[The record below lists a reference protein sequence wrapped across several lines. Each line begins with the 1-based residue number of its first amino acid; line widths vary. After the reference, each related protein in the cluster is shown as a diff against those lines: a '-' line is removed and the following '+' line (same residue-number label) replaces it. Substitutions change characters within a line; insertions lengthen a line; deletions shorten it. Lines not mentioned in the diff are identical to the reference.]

1 MAELSTWV
9 PTHEEDGFGIENL
22 PYGVAAGVGLVVGI
36 GQHVLDLGAVERAG
50 LLAGTGVAAGTFAG
64 AASLNPF
71 LEQGKAVWSA
81 VRAALV
87 EILTGAPRPDLLL
100 HAVDLTM
107 ALPVEVG
114 DYVDF
119 YSSIE
124 HATNLGRMFRPDGE
138 PLLPNWRHLPV
149 GYHGRSGTVVVSGTP
164 IVRPSGQ
171 STPDDANP
179 APVFGPSKLLDI
191 ELEVGFITGGPANRL
206 GQAIPVDEAED
217 HIFGLVLLNDWSARD
232 IQRWEYQPLGPFLG
246 KSFATT
252 ISPWVVP
259 LEALAP
265 YRCPG
270 PVQDPEP
277 LPYLRQAGDRGLDLN
292 LEVWLDPG
300 RGAAQRV
307 SATSF
312 RGIYWSM
319 AQQLAHATVNGA
331 VARPGDLFASG
342 TVSGAEPGTE
352 GSFIELTWRGTRPL
366 DLGGGVERTF
376 LQDGDAVVLR
386 GWCGGDGRPRIGFGE
401 CEGTVL
407 GGSA

>member
-1 MAELSTWV
+1 MAELTTWV

-22 PYGVAAGVGLVVGI
+22 PYGVADGI
-36 GQHVLDLGAVERAG
+36 GPVVPVGAHAVDLGAVERAG
-50 LLAGTGVAAGTFAG
+50 LLAGTGAAPGTFDG
-64 AASLNPF
+64 ARSLNPF

-81 VRAALV
+81 VRARLV
-87 EILTGAPRPDLLL
+87 EILTGEPRPDLLL
-100 HAVDLTM
+100 HLIELRPV
-107 ALPVEVG
+107 LPVEVG

-164 IVRPSGQ
+164 IVRPWGQ
-171 STPDDANP
+171 SNADDANP
-179 APVFGPSKLLDI
+179 APVFGPSRLLDI
-191 ELEVGFITGGPANRL
+191 ELEVGFVTGGPANPL
-206 GQAIPVDEAED
+206 GEPIAVDEAED

-265 YRCPG
+265 YRCAG
-270 PVQDPEP
+270 PAQDPDP
-277 LPYLRQAGDRGLDLN
+277 LPHLRQSGDRALDLK

-300 RGAAQRV
+300 RGAARRV

-319 AQQLAHATVNGA
+319 AQQLAHATSNGA

-342 TVSGAEPGTE
+342 TVSGSEPGTE

-366 DLGGGVERTF
+366 DLGDGVERSF
-376 LQDGDAVVLR
+376 LQDGDTVVLR
-386 GWCGGDGRPRIGFGE
+386 GWCGGDGRPIVSFGD
-401 CEGTVL
+401 CTGTIL
-407 GGSA
+407 PSR